1 MKMEILLMKVKVMRN
16 RVYNNL
22 IKLRNML
29 EF

>member
-1 MKMEILLMKVKVMRN
+1 MEILLMKVKVMRNRN